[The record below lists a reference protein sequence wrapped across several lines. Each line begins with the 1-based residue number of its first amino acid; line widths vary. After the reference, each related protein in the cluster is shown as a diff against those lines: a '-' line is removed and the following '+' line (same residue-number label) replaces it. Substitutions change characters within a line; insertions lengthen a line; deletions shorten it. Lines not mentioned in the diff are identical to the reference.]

1 MEGFIPIV
9 AQFEGGLFM
18 TQPPGFD
25 SHPPVPPPNPPQ
37 PQEQPKAQL
46 PYEFTA
52 AQDDIIRALAGKMKF
67 VGIFY
72 IVASCFMG
80 LAGLVALFFSPPV
93 GVLYLVLLI
102 PELLIGIWTINA
114 AQSFKL
120 VVETKGRDIPHLMAA
135 LTALRKLYTI
145 MFWLLIAALALVLLA
160 IAAGILLWTLGIIP
174 GTHEASTYTALMF

>member
-1 MEGFIPIV
+1 
-9 AQFEGGLFM
+9 
-18 TQPPGFD
+18 
-25 SHPPVPPPNPPQ
+25 
-37 PQEQPKAQL
+37 
-46 PYEFTA
+46 
-52 AQDDIIRALAGKMKF
+52 
-67 VGIFY
+67 
-72 IVASCFMG
+72 
-80 LAGLVALFFSPPV
+80 
-93 GVLYLVLLI
+93 VLYLVLLI

-160 IAAGILLWTLGIIP
+160 IATGILLWTLGIIP